1 MVTISMPLPL
11 FSTSSVST
19 YSQQFKNN
27 KNNSSSISRH
37 QARRVSLPNA
47 LLNNQSGGGFR
58 SPRSRTPNSL
68 SPKLGFLKEIS
79 EFDIDPPFISP
90 GASSSSSADNSHCN
104 SPMLLSP
111 FSHRPASAR
120 PYRRNK
126 LINQSQQQQPQQS
139 KTQEEIKQRRNVQS
153 LRAARRSEP
162 FILANCEDL
171 VDDDFKWTDVDG
183 FYGRKNSIPLHQLL
197 ANDLALLRGIHAKN
211 EQSNGNTPPGTI
223 KRLNNI
229 SPSNSGID
237 KNDDNQLEEN
247 NDESEDSL
255 NSGKFKKRQ
264 ESQANDDVRLLRQIL
279 KSRKQPIQQ
288 FRHFS
293 VDQDGQRIVDSGVRT
308 IRSKN
313 HQNPPQ
319 SKGRNPKA
327 RRATCPEIWLSEA
340 EDEERL
346 TMNCAVRLF
355 GYNEDVQRL
364 YRTVSFL
371 LNEHEVNMQIIQGSL
386 LPQSQERLSDS
397 IEEFTILA
405 VVYSVDNRESF
416 IRAAQILYR
425 IYEGKML
432 AKIYKCPFV
441 EMSALLSANV
451 DILWNEVIRKLY
463 KYERIVDNLI
473 VEKQQNQ
480 QKELVGRIVE
490 RTRRFAKS
498 CEDWITTKIV
508 AI

>member
-27 KNNSSSISRH
+27 KNNSSLISRH

-126 LINQSQQQQPQQS
+126 LINQNQQQPQQS

-162 FILANCEDL
+162 FILGNCEDL

-211 EQSNGNTPPGTI
+211 EQSNGNTPPPGTI

-255 NSGKFKKRQ
+255 NSGKYKKRQ
-264 ESQANDDVRLLRQIL
+264 ESRFKRSSLEEIKKSSSAPMSSPTKRRLKMIKNKLYSLEDDQKGIKSKLNENEGLDDQNQSNSENEKVKFMDSLDELDKEKDEANDDVRLLRQIL
-279 KSRKQPIQQ
+279 KSRRQPIQQ

-308 IRSKN
+308 IRSKI

-319 SKGRNPKA
+319 SEVRNPKA

-355 GYNEDVQRL
+355 GCNSVGKKSIAKQLASAAEVSPQDDGVIVSTGNKKIYFYN
-364 YRTVSFL
+364 L
-371 LNEHEVNMQIIQGSL
+371 LNI
-386 LPQSQERLSDS
+386 
-397 IEEFTILA
+397 
-405 VVYSVDNRESF
+405 SF
-416 IRAAQILYR
+416 R
-425 IYEGKML
+425 
-432 AKIYKCPFV
+432 
-441 EMSALLSANV
+441 
-451 DILWNEVIRKLY
+451 
-463 KYERIVDNLI
+463 
-473 VEKQQNQ
+473 
-480 QKELVGRIVE
+480 
-490 RTRRFAKS
+490 
-498 CEDWITTKIV
+498 
-508 AI
+508 